1 MLKTNLNKY
10 KVILII
16 FLFYCPFQLLAEVLS
31 SNGFSGIG
39 LIPNAR
45 VISTGNSVIAF
56 DPTTNAFAII
66 KQPVTLR
73 TIPTLSFASGATY
86 FRFQL
91 GTGDFDVTT
100 LSGTY
105 YATTDTALVLMSST
119 GMTAG
124 NGGMAAFNNAS
135 AYIEMSSEL

>member
-1 MLKTNLNKY
+1 MQFELGSVATTFQRAGGTLQGELAACQRYYYRFSATGTNQY
-10 KVILII
+10 
-16 FLFYCPFQLLAEVLS
+16 FGSAY
-31 SNGFSGIG
+31 
-39 LIPNAR
+39 AR
-45 VISTGNSVIAF
+45 S
-56 DPTTNAFAII
+56 TTNAFAII
-66 KQPVTLR
+66 KQPVTMR
-73 TIPTLSFASGATY
+73 TTPSLSFASGASY

-91 GTGDFDVTT
+91 GTGDYDVTT

-105 YATTDTALVLMSST
+105 YATTETALVLMSSS